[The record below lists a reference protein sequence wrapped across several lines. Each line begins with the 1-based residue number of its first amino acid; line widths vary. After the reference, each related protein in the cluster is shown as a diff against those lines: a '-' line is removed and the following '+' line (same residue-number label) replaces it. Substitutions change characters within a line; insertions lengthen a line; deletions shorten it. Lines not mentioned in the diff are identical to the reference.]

1 MSFKRNAQ
9 YLVATAALA
18 SSMCMASIPAR
29 TNDVVTEWNQIALA
43 ATITADE
50 GPNPQ
55 TRSMAIVHVS
65 MHDAVNAITRKYNTY
80 LPIEPRPRVG
90 SPEAAAIASAHFV
103 LTYLFPAQAT
113 TLNRARTASL
123 AARQLSEADP
133 GIALGEAA
141 AAAVLSR
148 RSNDGAA
155 QAQFPYIAQGWA
167 KPGVWVAVGDE
178 APILPGWGKV
188 TPWVL
193 RSGSQFRPDGPPP
206 LDSGRYARDYNE
218 VREVGSLTSRTRTP
232 EQTNIASF
240 WRASPSV
247 IWNTVA
253 RQVSDAQGLDLS
265 ARARVFALM
274 YLATS
279 DAGIACW
286 DAKYTF
292 NSWRP
297 ITAIRK
303 GDADGNDDTPG
314 DPGWQPLFPTPQH
327 PEYVSGHATNS
338 SAMATAL
345 GRLFGDHPGVI
356 IVATSPTNAGFE
368 RRWMAFSE
376 GIDEVIDARVYS
388 GIHYRTS
395 DAVGARL
402 GGQVASFVVDNAL
415 RPQKTKY

>member
-18 SSMCMASIPAR
+18 SSMCMTSIPAR
-29 TNDVVTEWNQIALA
+29 ANDVVAEWNQIALA
-43 ATITADE
+43 ATIAAGE

-55 TRSMAIVHVS
+55 ARSMAIVHVS
-65 MHDAVNAITRKYNTY
+65 MHDSVNAITGDYDTY
-80 LPIEPRPRVG
+80 LPIETPRG
-90 SPEAAAIASAHFV
+90 SPEAAAIASAHHV
-103 LTYLFPAQAT
+103 LTRLFPAQAT
-113 TLNRARTASL
+113 TLNTARAASL
-123 AARQLSEADP
+123 AARGLSEADP
-133 GIALGEAA
+133 GIAFGEAVA
-141 AAAVLSR
+141 AGVLSR

-155 QAQFPYIAQGWA
+155 GAQFAYTAPNAGR
-167 KPGVWVAVGDE
+167 PGVWVAVGAA
-178 APILPGWGKV
+178 APVLPNWGQV

-193 RSGSQFRPDGPPP
+193 QSGAQFRPDGPPAI
-206 LDSGRYARDYNE
+206 DSGRYARDYNE
-218 VREVGSLTSRTRTP
+218 VREVGSLTSLTRTP

-253 RQVSDAQGLDLS
+253 RQVVEAQGLDLP

-292 NSWRP
+292 NRWRP
-297 ITAIRK
+297 ITAIRN

-345 GRLFGDHPGVI
+345 SLLFGDAPGLLM
-356 IVATSPTNAGFE
+356 VATSPANAGFE

-388 GIHYRTS
+388 GVHYRTS
-395 DAVGARL
+395 DTVGARL
-402 GGQVASFVVDNAL
+402 GAQVARFVVDHAL
-415 RPQKTKY
+415 RPQKTND